1 MPDHPLDPT
10 ERAAMR
16 AEIAEAIRAAKLSG
30 RRDWRQVELLIREFV
45 RPLKAA
51 GVKPERVVGE
61 VKAMITAATGDPSHS
76 ITPSAITWALEE
88 YYDRRSTPPSVDDR
102 FSP

>member
-10 ERAAMR
+10 ERAAVR
-16 AEIAEAIRAAKLSG
+16 AEIAQAIRDVGLSP
-30 RRDWRQVELLIREFV
+30 RRDWRQVEALIRQFV
-45 RPLKAA
+45 KPLKAA

-76 ITPSAITWALEE
+76 VTPSAITWALDEF
-88 YYDRRSTPPSVDDR
+88 YGRSQSASADG
-102 FSP
+102 SPAV